1 MDEFKPRMR
10 TLEQAFAAVKAADPE
25 TCLTKY
31 GLRQAVLTGKVPS
44 VKCGKKYLLDLDA
57 LQEWLQGSTAPEFP
71 EVSSGGIRRIDARPR
86 VIS

>member
-10 TLEQAFAAVKAADPE
+10 TLEQAFDCIKAADPE

-44 VKCGKKYLLDLDA
+44 VRCGKKYLIDLQRLEDY
-57 LQEWLQGSTAPEFP
+57 LQGSSSAPAMP
-71 EVSSGGIRRIDARPR
+71 ETVGGIRRLEPR
-86 VIS
+86 LIS